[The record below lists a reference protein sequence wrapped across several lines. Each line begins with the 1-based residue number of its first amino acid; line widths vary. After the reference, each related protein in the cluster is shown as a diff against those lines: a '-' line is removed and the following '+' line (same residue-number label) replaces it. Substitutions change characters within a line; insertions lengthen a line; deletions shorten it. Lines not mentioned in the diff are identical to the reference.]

1 MSKYQMTHNVPFSPD
16 RRVPS
21 GEGKTMAHLIVGN
34 QVFHNGVP
42 VELLYRVA
50 QGVQGDTWRV
60 RPLFVVEPERD
71 DMFRPA
77 DRISFLHISPR
88 RARAA

>member
-1 MSKYQMTHNVPFSPD
+1 MT
-16 RRVPS
+16 
-21 GEGKTMAHLIVGN
+21 HLIVGN

-71 DMFRPA
+71 DIFRRA
-77 DRISFLHISPR
+77 DRISFLHSSPR
-88 RARAA
+88 RLRAA

>member
-1 MSKYQMTHNVPFSPD
+1 MSKYPMTHNVPFSPD
-16 RRVPS
+16 RRVPV
-21 GEGKTMAHLIVGN
+21 GKTMAHLIVGN

-60 RPLFVVEPERD
+60 RPLFVLEPERD

-77 DRISFLHISPR
+77 DRISFLHSSPR
-88 RARAA
+88 RRAA